1 MGAGDQRR
9 PFAELS
15 PAEQT
20 ERRREAARKAAA
32 TRARNKA
39 REAASARA
47 TTPSVVAQA
56 PQTPTPTPGPV
67 AAPEST
73 AEPEHVVEAQP
84 VEQEH
89 EHPEPHAV
97 GAVAEVQP
105 VEPQRP
111 DETEADE
118 VQSADAGAVEEPL
131 AVEAS
136 EESLE
141 SEPLESGPLESEPL
155 ESEPLEAGSLAAEP
169 AVVEPADESRLEPQR
184 RTDGESEH
192 AEPAL
197 EPDADASAA
206 DASTPDAPDADADD
220 EPFEVV
226 VVQSDPEASTTLA
239 RAEATE
245 AAETEHADEEPA
257 DASVDAASAA
267 ETDSAAPAVVLQLEG
282 VSRRFGRTVAVEGI
296 DLEVRAGECHG
307 IVGLNGAGKSTTVSI
322 ASGLMRPTSG
332 TVRIGGKDVHE
343 RGVQSLLGVVPDRMR
358 LFDRLTGR
366 QLLVHAALLR
376 RVPRKDAIT
385 RAATLLERFELTPDA
400 DRLVADYSIGM
411 QQLVGIAASLIHAP
425 RVVVLDEPFES
436 IDPVATD
443 TILSILGDL
452 RRRGGAVVLTSHDMA
467 LVERAC
473 DHVVVL
479 HDGVVRASGATDDVR
494 DGLSLEDRF
503 TRLVGAPASQE
514 LPWLSPS
521 LG

>member
-1 MGAGDQRR
+1 MEPDHARPRGVSPHRGWLPPHGRRADGAASDPQVASHTVDAVGAGDSRR

-39 REAASARA
+39 REAARA
-47 TTPSVVAQA
+47 KAVAAGAVVHEPVVEQPDAA
-56 PQTPTPTPGPV
+56 EPV
-67 AAPEST
+67 AAP
-73 AEPEHVVEAQP
+73 AEPVERSEAQ
-84 VEQEH
+84 
-89 EHPEPHAV
+89 
-97 GAVAEVQP
+97 VQVLP
-105 VEPQRP
+105 PAHVEPERAADPAPAVTP
-111 DETEADE
+111 DVA
-118 VQSADAGAVEEPL
+118 P
-131 AVEAS
+131 
-136 EESLE
+136 ESQPE
-141 SEPLESGPLESEPL
+141 
-155 ESEPLEAGSLAAEP
+155 AEP
-169 AVVEPADESRLEPQR
+169 AQEPEPAPEPEPTPEPEPVPASDPEPER
-184 RTDGESEH
+184 EPMPEPEPDPLPEPEPSPEPVEDAPATPVDD
-192 AEPAL
+192 AEPA
-197 EPDADASAA
+197 
-206 DASTPDAPDADADD
+206 ADD
-220 EPFEVV
+220 EPVDVV
-226 VVQSDPEASTTLA
+226 IVQSDPEATTTLA
-239 RAEATE
+239 S
-245 AAETEHADEEPA
+245 A
-257 DASVDAASAA
+257 DASDDEDDEDPAPATTAPAS
-267 ETDSAAPAVVLQLEG
+267 DAAPAVVLQLEG

-307 IVGLNGAGKSTTVSI
+307 IVGLNGAGKSTTVSL

-332 TVRIGGKDVHE
+332 VVRIGGKDVRE
-343 RGVQSLLGVVPDRMR
+343 RGVQALLGVVPDRMR

-479 HDGVVRASGATDDVR
+479 HEGVVRAAGATDDVR

-503 TRLVGAPASQE
+503 TRIVGASPYQE

-521 LG
+521 LD